1 MNRFFS
7 QFGKAVVLM
16 ADIPERRR
24 FIQRENGILNIK
36 NLAPETTF
44 FSGEF
49 SAADWRENEY
59 RRSTGV
65 SR

>member
-1 MNRFFS
+1 
-7 QFGKAVVLM
+7 M